1 LATFLIFPR
10 DPHALPAGI
19 PQGFEVIKPEKLL
32 TTNFSSTLVRE
43 RIRMGKSIKNI
54 VPENVENYIKVH
66 NLYVK

>member
-1 LATFLIFPR
+1 MLYL
-10 DPHALPAGI
+10 
-19 PQGFEVIKPEKLL
+19 QEVIKPEKLL